1 MTLMHTIFVRE
12 HNRIA
17 GKLSG
22 KGWSDEKTFQETRK
36 ILTAMYQ
43 HIVFNEFLPAVLGFS
58 WARSVG
64 LISEPSGLINLY
76 SSSIDGSTRN
86 EFGASAFRMGHSLVG
101 NLVGAADSSFHEVI
115 NSDLK
120 EEFFD
125 TKTIRDVHVEFG
137 VKRIGRWMSSTYCQK
152 MDRFFSNQ
160 LRNHLFEGDPG
171 DALDLGALNIQRGRD
186 HGLPGYNK
194 FRELCGLF
202 PAAFFSNLQGGFV
215 DHSSDTV
222 AKLATLYK

>member
-1 MTLMHTIFVRE
+1 MHTIFVRE

-22 KGWSDEKTFQETRK
+22 KGWSDGKTFQETRK

-43 HIVFNEFLPAVLGFS
+43 HIVFNEFLPAVLGVS

-76 SSSIDGSTRN
+76 SSRIDGSTRN

-125 TKTIRDVHVEFG
+125 TKTIRDVNDEFG

-152 MDRFFSNQ
+152 MDRLFSNQ

-222 AKLATLYK
+222 TKLATLYK